1 MGKAGLNTP
10 VEEDRKASSAGS
22 SIKDATDGQASAIG
36 RSIPLANIWDSGKP
50 TQGLGPVQ

>member
-36 RSIPLANIWDSGKP
+36 RSIPLANIWDSRKP
-50 TQGLGPVQ
+50 TQDLGPIQ